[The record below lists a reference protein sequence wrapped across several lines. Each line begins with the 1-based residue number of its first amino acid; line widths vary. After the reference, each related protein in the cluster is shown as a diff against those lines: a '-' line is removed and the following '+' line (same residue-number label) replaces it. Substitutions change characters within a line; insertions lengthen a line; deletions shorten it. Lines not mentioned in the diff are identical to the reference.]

1 MKLIETL
8 RIRATSRV
16 RREKARLGLGQ
27 RPARLDIRLDGFDAP
42 LAGDMPGLTLEAWQ
56 ERVVELLQWA
66 GPMPVRITAH
76 AGHALLPD
84 LVRFC
89 HRLEMPVTVRTGPDG
104 LSGPRAEELLDRGMQ
119 ICELVATT
127 LEGPGEEAVR
137 ALVHARNSRGV
148 PLTVHVHI
156 PITEASAA
164 GARANFE
171 AARGL
176 GADGVVLCPPWQGL
190 SLSATAGAAVAAALA
205 EGWPLQKTSAGAREV
220 LGSMRAGGPGAP
232 RKGGKCE
239 LGGLRLALLPDGKAV
254 VCPFKPGMASGPLA
268 DSAGDLGAHRDAIR
282 RCDRVCGHPELV

>member
-8 RIRATSRV
+8 RIRATSRL

-27 RPARLDIRLDGFDAP
+27 RPARLDIRLDGLDAP
-42 LAGDMPGLTLEAWQ
+42 LPGEVPGLTLEAWQ

-104 LSGPRAEELLDRGMQ
+104 LSAARAEELLDRGMQ
-119 ICELVATT
+119 LCELVAAS
-127 LEGPGEEAVR
+127 LAGPGEDAVR

-148 PLTVHVHI
+148 PLTVHVHV
-156 PITEASAA
+156 PISEASAA

-176 GADGVVLCPPWQGL
+176 GADGVVLCPPWQGV
-190 SLSATAGAAVAAALA
+190 SLSALARTGVTAALA

-220 LGSMRAGGPGAP
+220 LGSMSAGGPGAP
-232 RKGGKCE
+232 RNGGKCE
-239 LGGLRLALLPDGKAV
+239 VGGLRLALLPDGSAL
-254 VCPFKPGMASGPLA
+254 VCPFKPGRASGPLA
-268 DSAGDLGAHRDAIR
+268 DSGADLAAHRDAIR
-282 RCDRVCGHPELV
+282 RCDRACGHPELV